1 MPAAP
6 PPRGPGPLPTC
17 SRESALVDA
26 APRRDRLLRR
36 ALAVQLGPGG
46 PMLPLSALKALVAR
60 LAAPLVSVAVGGLA
74 QDTAPTRQGFRG
86 TGVFRPASGRGARG
100 HLHLVLAPTGELALV
115 HAPAGAEDRSLAQ
128 SASSPAP
135 ANHCVE
141 VLAAA
146 TLWSSEAGRAPVALT
161 EEEFGVAWLE
171 PEDPSGRSF
180 ELRLPHLLPPQ
191 LQLQA
196 AAAPVSS
203 VKRRQF
209 YCRENVGQAKAKLA
223 EIADLLGGDRP
234 PVAEVL
240 GLDPATLVALAPL
253 AASLTAEL
261 AQVGAERLARER
273 EVAEASAKAALAR
286 RRREAQSAIAPH
298 YRQFKPLVRQRVVP
312 KRRPGLRAGFLTAGA
327 GRRAPT
333 DPHIQPRRTQARVE
347 QTADDGKREFKEAA
361 EPVEAAN
368 AARPLEAEERP
379 ARLASHVQEEVR
391 SEPQA
396 VHVEGSIGTQ
406 GDEAR
411 KAPVPAA
418 VAPAPAAIPAET
430 GEAEAAPAG
439 SGAGGSGAGGP
450 RRAERA
456 VPDGPGTPRVESG
469 AVTVNN
475 LRGLFAAEGGRREA
489 AADGAAQEA
498 AGGPA
503 GPKNAAVSIANLQDL
518 FR

>member
-1 MPAAP
+1 M
-6 PPRGPGPLPTC
+6 
-17 SRESALVDA
+17 DA

-36 ALAVQLGPGG
+36 ELAVQLGPGG
-46 PMLPLSALKALVAR
+46 PALPLSALKALLAR
-60 LAAPLVSVAVGGLA
+60 LAAPLVSVTVGGLA
-74 QDTAPTRQGFRG
+74 EDTAPTRQGFRG
-86 TGVFRPASGRGARG
+86 TGVFRPARGRGARG

-115 HAPAGAEDRSLAQ
+115 HAPAGAEDRS
-128 SASSPAP
+128 PAP
-135 ANHCVE
+135 SAPSPSPSDRCVE

-146 TLWSSEAGRAPVALT
+146 TLWSSEAGRPPVALT

-180 ELRLPHLLPPQ
+180 ELRLPDLLPPH
-191 LQLQA
+191 LQA
-196 AAAPVSS
+196 AAAAPSS

-209 YCRENVGQAKAKLA
+209 YCREDVGLAKAKLA

-234 PVAEVL
+234 PVAEGL
-240 GLDPATLVALAPL
+240 GLDPATLAALAPL

-273 EVAEASAKAALAR
+273 EAAEASAKAALAR

-312 KRRPGLRAGFLTAGA
+312 KRRHGLRAGFLTAGA

-333 DPHIQPRRTQARVE
+333 ETTQARVE
-347 QTADDGKREFKEAA
+347 RTADDGGRKKEAAA

-379 ARLASHVQEEVR
+379 ARLASHVQEVR
-391 SEPQA
+391 PEPQA
-396 VHVEGSIGTQ
+396 VRAEGSIGTQ

-411 KAPVPAA
+411 EAAAPAA
-418 VAPAPAAIPAET
+418 VPAGTE
-430 GEAEAAPAG
+430 EAEAAPAG
-439 SGAGGSGAGGP
+439 GGAGGSDAGGP
-450 RRAERA
+450 GRAERA
-456 VPDGPGTPRVESG
+456 GPDGPGTPRVESG
-469 AVTVNN
+469 AVTVHN

-489 AADGAAQEA
+489 GADGAAREA

-503 GPKNAAVSIANLQDL
+503 GPKNAAVSIANLRDL